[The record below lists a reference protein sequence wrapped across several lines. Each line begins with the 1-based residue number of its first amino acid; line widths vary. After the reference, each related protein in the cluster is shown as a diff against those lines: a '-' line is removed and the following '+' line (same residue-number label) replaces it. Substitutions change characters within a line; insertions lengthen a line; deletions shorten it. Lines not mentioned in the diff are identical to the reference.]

1 MSTSA
6 SVCVGLLGLVAVGN
20 RTMGSV
26 WHQVQE
32 TVAEDKASYIERNFC
47 NLLANLLHSEPL
59 FLQELSLKWALV
71 YLLELGGKDAGRR
84 ISYFLWDTDCTLSI
98 PHGGDTERGK
108 NEEGEAAERRR
119 APPSSSSS
127 CGWPVPWLKLPSM
140 PRWLIYHGLFYYLFV
155 IYFVTCLPFKS
166 KWFFPH
172 VLLPQKQ
179 LCLWFQAQTMS
190 SYEGGTL
197 NLS

>member
-32 TVAEDKASYIERNFC
+32 TVAEDKASYIEQNFC

-84 ISYFLWDTDCTLSI
+84 ISYFL
-98 PHGGDTERGK
+98 
-108 NEEGEAAERRR
+108 
-119 APPSSSSS
+119 
-127 CGWPVPWLKLPSM
+127 
-140 PRWLIYHGLFYYLFV
+140 
-155 IYFVTCLPFKS
+155 
-166 KWFFPH
+166 
-172 VLLPQKQ
+172 
-179 LCLWFQAQTMS
+179 
-190 SYEGGTL
+190 
-197 NLS
+197 